1 MDKLL
6 IIMRLLPAIVAA
18 IKAIEEAV
26 PGAGKGA
33 EKLQAVRQIIET
45 VDAAAT
51 ALWPQIEAVVSVLV
65 GLMNKTGVFAK
76 PASTASAG

>member
-6 IIMRLLPAIVAA
+6 IILKLLPAIVTA

-33 EKLQAVRQIIET
+33 EKLAAVREIVET
-45 VDAAAT
+45 VDAAAA
-51 ALWPQIEAVVSVLV
+51 ALWPQIAAVVSVLV
-65 GLMNKTGVFAK
+65 GLMNKTGVFGKA
-76 PASTASAG
+76 A